1 MQTSPSSASAS
12 YPQRVLEALRSA
24 EKPLDAY
31 ELARCTGLS
40 AMEAG
45 RTLEKLVR
53 KGKACWAE
61 DPEENAINPL
71 ATRARLAS

>member
-1 MQTSPSSASAS
+1 
-12 YPQRVLEALRSA
+12 
-24 EKPLDAY
+24 LDAY